1 MNPSLT
7 SLEFWLK
14 GKMLPQSIIVPAGS
28 PIPAIGDVITLPSE
42 NDQEICR
49 YKCEAIVH
57 QFNLLGKK
65 EVDGVMCHV
74 FVIRVLVSELN

>member
-14 GKMLPQSIIVPAGS
+14 GKMLPQSIIVPSGS
-28 PIPAIGDVITLPSE
+28 PIPAINDIVLLPSGNE
-42 NDQEICR
+42 QESCR

-65 EVDGVMCHV
+65 EVDGVVCNV